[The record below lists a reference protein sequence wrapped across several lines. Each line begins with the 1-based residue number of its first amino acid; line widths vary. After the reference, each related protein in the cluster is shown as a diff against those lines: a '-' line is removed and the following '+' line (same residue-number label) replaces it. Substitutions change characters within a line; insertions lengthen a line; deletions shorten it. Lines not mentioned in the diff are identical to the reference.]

1 MDFHVPM
8 LPVQREFFN
17 SNDPFVAIV
26 SSRSCGKSWIAM
38 FSALVDLLMG
48 KNVIYMAQTDGAF
61 YRGPWLHLQNFL
73 REFGLSDRWSW
84 NGQYKIGTM
93 KLGGGVESKFYFGSY
108 DSNDGKSGNGGSA
121 RGATECS
128 TLYLDEFM
136 LSTPNILAVM
146 APCLRG
152 KDNYGHPIVPRIRA
166 VSTPNMA
173 SLWQMMIVEHDKY
186 GITLL
191 RSKMSENVFMT
202 DEQRKVMAAS
212 IFDEKLRRQEIE
224 GEIIVG
230 EDATSLIS
238 LKDFPL
244 EAPYFSDDH
253 VWAGLDMAHL
263 GERDGHAFAAIR
275 GNRLIAFHEFGLADT
290 LDVAKWIRDF
300 HKAHPIH
307 GLYCDLAWSEAI
319 YEELRYEINMT
330 QLSFA
335 ERAPDAQDE
344 DKDKHR
350 KTYGNIRAF
359 GYFKLCNMHRHGL
372 CVNVDINSPWIDD
385 GIVAEYKREITNM
398 HFTFDKTGRL
408 LIEPKEDIRA
418 RLGRSPDPADALML
432 AALQR
437 SEQMNVERVVQQQIR
452 DEKKL
457 ARYASFMG

>member
-1 MDFHVPM
+1 MDFEIPL
-8 LPVQREFFN
+8 LPVQREFLEAKE
-17 SNDPFVAIV
+17 DFVAII
-26 SSRSCGKSWIAM
+26 SGRSCGKTWVGVLD
-38 FSALVDLLMG
+38 ALMEVLRGNNIL
-48 KNVIYMAQTDGAF
+48 YMCQNDGAW
-61 YRGPWLHLQNFL
+61 YKGGWVHLQKFL
-73 REFGLSDRWSW
+73 RDFKLLDYWSW
-84 NGQYKIGTM
+84 NGTYKTGTLCG
-93 KLGGGVESKFYFGSY
+93 KKFYVGTY
-108 DSNDGKSGNGGSA
+108 ENVDGA

-128 TLYLDEFM
+128 TLYLDELC
-136 LSTPNILAVM
+136 LSKPDIMAAL

-152 KDNYGHPIVPRIRA
+152 KDANGNDVNPRIRGF
-166 VSTPNMA
+166 STPNMA
-173 SLWQMMIVEHDKY
+173 SLWQVMLAENEKY
-186 GITLL
+186 GIRIL
-191 RSKMSENVFMT
+191 RAKQSDNTFLTEK
-202 DEQRKVMAAS
+202 QKAVMNRY
-212 IFDEKLRRQEIE
+212 IFDDKLRRQEID
-224 GEIIVG
+224 GEIILG
-230 EDATSLIS
+230 MDSTALIS

-275 GNRLIAFHEFGLADT
+275 GNSLIAFHEFGLADT

-300 HKAHPIH
+300 NRAHHID

-344 DKDKHR
+344 DVDKNR

-372 CVNVDINSPWIDD
+372 CVNVDINSPWIDE

-408 LIEPKEDIRA
+408 LIEDKLDIRT